1 MEPKRTSALDRA
13 IGARVRARRASLGMS
28 QERLGE
34 ALGITFQQVQKYERG
49 ANRISAS
56 RLHAIAA
63 VLGAEVSFFFGE
75 RSAGG
80 DAPDGLNA
88 ATPALRAELAALAE
102 AFSAI
107 ADAQVRRDIL
117 NLVRSCAGR
126 PVSER
131 RLASP
136 EDDLAAPP

>member
-13 IGARVRARRASLGMS
+13 IGARVRARRTSLGMS

-63 VLGAEVSFFFGE
+63 ILGTEVSHFFE
-75 RSAGG
+75 DRSAG
-80 DAPDGLNA
+80 PNA
-88 ATPALRAELAALAE
+88 SFSLSAEAPALQTELAALNA
-102 AFSAI
+102 AFTAI
-107 ADAQVRRDIL
+107 ADPQVRRDIL

-131 RLASP
+131 RPAHP
-136 EDDLAAPP
+136 EDYVATP